1 METAMAIFG
10 LTTKRG
16 SAAALTMVLAALG
29 GCDTATKA
37 PPSAAPVL
45 GMYRNLAEA
54 GARIDAETAAEMIGS
69 YRRNHGL
76 KPLALDPALMRVA
89 TAEADAMA
97 AAAKPASADGAKAKA
112 ARAGYRAPAANV
124 SAGYQTFAEAFSGWR
139 ESAAHDRVMLDAG
152 ADRMG
157 IATAYAPGTKYR
169 VFWTL
174 VVAGAPR

>member
-1 METAMAIFG
+1 M
-10 LTTKRG
+10 LTTRG
-16 SAAALTMVLAALG
+16 RAAALMILLTVLG
-29 GCDTATKA
+29 GCDVAKA
-37 PPSAAPVL
+37 PPSAGPVL

-54 GARIDAETAAEMIGS
+54 GASIDAETAAEMIGS

-76 KPLALDPALMRVA
+76 KPLVLDPALMRIA
-89 TAEADAMA
+89 GAEADAMA
-97 AAAKPASADGAKAKA
+97 AVAKPASADAVKAKA
-112 ARAGYRAPAANV
+112 AAAGYRLPAANV

-139 ESAAHDRVMLDAG
+139 ESPAHDRVMLDSK

-174 VVAGAPR
+174 VVAPAPR